1 MRHILTPWPNTF
13 RINAGTVFISAVLS
27 VTVFTAALLYR
38 PLPLWAA
45 PTKNK
50 DISNK
55 RIITLQEAVQRGLTL
70 NRNLLNVS
78 LMVESSSLN
87 LAASDADF
95 DLQVRPY
102 SSISYYSK
110 DNPASWN
117 IGGRLSKRF
126 FNGVVVGL
134 DPGYQYFDDHFN
146 DRVDVSLDLPL
157 LRGLGKQTARDHFL
171 SAQNQLKANRYSQK
185 TIKVQIVLAII
196 STFYDI
202 LREQHLIVLYKEQ
215 LTIMNHHLHLVRLQK
230 QADIASPMD
239 LYRAEIRRGDI
250 EDNINS
256 SLERLKDLANILKN
270 MISLP
275 LSLNLTVTASLE
287 EKPLDTDLEL
297 AIQAA
302 LANRAEL
309 QRADLELQ
317 EAYRKQSIAE
327 NNLLPDLHLVTEYSY
342 LKEGSNDL
350 SDQQSERQNIWA
362 LRLEGS
368 TDITNNNARAAV
380 EQSRLAI
387 QRKRIG
393 YDNTVQSISAE
404 IRSIINRLEKIRQ
417 RIRLRDE
424 QITQAKGKLGLARI
438 KFKYGEAGNFDLI
451 EAQNQLQRAKSDH
464 LSERTRYITEGY
476 RFHGAQGTLL
486 SQFE

>member
-1 MRHILTPWPNTF
+1 MTPWPNTF

-146 DRVDVSLDLPL
+146 DRVDVSLD
-157 LRGLGKQTARDHFL
+157 
-171 SAQNQLKANRYSQK
+171 
-185 TIKVQIVLAII
+185 
-196 STFYDI
+196 
-202 LREQHLIVLYKEQ
+202 
-215 LTIMNHHLHLVRLQK
+215 
-230 QADIASPMD
+230 
-239 LYRAEIRRGDI
+239 
-250 EDNINS
+250 
-256 SLERLKDLANILKN
+256 
-270 MISLP
+270 
-275 LSLNLTVTASLE
+275 
-287 EKPLDTDLEL
+287 
-297 AIQAA
+297 
-302 LANRAEL
+302 
-309 QRADLELQ
+309 
-317 EAYRKQSIAE
+317 
-327 NNLLPDLHLVTEYSY
+327 
-342 LKEGSNDL
+342 
-350 SDQQSERQNIWA
+350 
-362 LRLEGS
+362 
-368 TDITNNNARAAV
+368 
-380 EQSRLAI
+380 
-387 QRKRIG
+387 
-393 YDNTVQSISAE
+393 
-404 IRSIINRLEKIRQ
+404 
-417 RIRLRDE
+417 
-424 QITQAKGKLGLARI
+424 
-438 KFKYGEAGNFDLI
+438 
-451 EAQNQLQRAKSDH
+451 
-464 LSERTRYITEGY
+464 
-476 RFHGAQGTLL
+476 
-486 SQFE
+486 

>member
-1 MRHILTPWPNTF
+1 
-13 RINAGTVFISAVLS
+13 
-27 VTVFTAALLYR
+27 
-38 PLPLWAA
+38 
-45 PTKNK
+45 
-50 DISNK
+50 
-55 RIITLQEAVQRGLTL
+55 
-70 NRNLLNVS
+70 
-78 LMVESSSLN
+78 
-87 LAASDADF
+87 
-95 DLQVRPY
+95 
-102 SSISYYSK
+102 
-110 DNPASWN
+110 
-117 IGGRLSKRF
+117 
-126 FNGVVVGL
+126 
-134 DPGYQYFDDHFN
+134 
-146 DRVDVSLDLPL
+146 
-157 LRGLGKQTARDHFL
+157 FL